1 MSLLRIGQYLKGERS
16 SQCTAI
22 DIVVS
27 SADFKIER
35 FLFQM
40 APVSTRHFTPPMG
53 RHNSGRD
60 HGSYTRYDDRSR
72 RDNRYDVRITHQN
85 E

>member
-1 MSLLRIGQYLKGERS
+1 
-16 SQCTAI
+16 
-22 DIVVS
+22 
-27 SADFKIER
+27 
-35 FLFQM
+35 M

-72 RDNRYDVRITHQN
+72 RDNRYDVSITYQN
-85 E
+85 EFINFCFL